1 MKKLTISFIISLFIA
16 SNTFAAPLMPNI
28 ADYRAPIDMENSSSK
43 AWAGYGANVVHDQAP
58 DYSTE
63 NYYEIKFDNG
73 KPVDRLV
80 YYGMD
85 GKVKW
90 EKNT

>member
-63 NYYEIKFDNG
+63 NYYEIKFDNPI
-73 KPVDRLV
+73 KCYDCSI
-80 YYGMD
+80 
-85 GKVKW
+85 
-90 EKNT
+90 

>member
-43 AWAGYGANVVHDQAP
+43 AWAGYGANNFC
-58 DYSTE
+58 YFFKKK
-63 NYYEIKFDNG
+63 YI
-73 KPVDRLV
+73 DRTL
-80 YYGMD
+80 
-85 GKVKW
+85 
-90 EKNT
+90 